1 MDNPSYVMSALV
13 TPNTEVPVSAN
24 ESHSLELKRIG
35 ANSLILVVL
44 TLLGQVTGLV
54 RETATAYFLGVTGRA
69 DTYIA
74 AFQPIDIVTSALILA
89 VPFGLIPF
97 LVSYRRRFG
106 EASSNWAINRV
117 QLGTACWFLV
127 ISLFLYRKS
136 EWIVHLTNPHLSG
149 TQLEQAIQ
157 LWHWM
162 LPVIPMVSLTAFFV
176 AQLIAEDRF
185 FFPGANSIF
194 LNLSIVIVPVLAW
207 KLLGVKTFALGV
219 LLGFFLQLVMQ
230 GWAVLSRRRVR
241 HFRIEGTKPSL
252 WRDATVMIVP
262 VVVIYTLGGLNTLVP
277 RRFASDLGEG
287 NLAIFTYAMRA
298 SLPIYLLGVFA
309 ISYPYFSAF
318 ARAVGSEEIDQ
329 AQRLLRSML
338 RSVVLFALPALSA
351 IIVLRQPLVRI
362 LFVRGAF
369 DAKAAES
376 VSSTLAFLAPFVL
389 GALLTDLLGRCLIA
403 MGRALVACGL
413 YGILLGLSWVL
424 MSGLRGFGGLKGV
437 SGAWAFSLFA
447 VAALSLVAV
456 NYYLRGQAF
465 RGLSQS
471 LWRAVVSGVA
481 TATIMAFSSYCLRL
495 WLGTGMTASMA
506 NVVLT
511 ILAGSVVLINLARRL
526 GVSEAKA
533 LVDAT
538 QAAGTRLRIWSY
550 GRSTL
555 PLVSGIDQ
563 D

>member
-1 MDNPSYVMSALV
+1 MSALA
-13 TPNTEVPVSAN
+13 TPNAEAPVSAN

-35 ANSLILVVL
+35 KNSLILIAL
-44 TLLGQVTGLV
+44 TLVGQVTGLV
-54 RETATAYFLGVTGRA
+54 REAVTAYFLGVTGRA
-69 DTYIA
+69 DAYVA

-106 EASSNWAINRV
+106 EAGSHWAIDRV
-117 QLGTACWFLV
+117 QLGTACCFLV

-149 TQLEQAIQ
+149 AQLEQSIQ

-162 LPVIPMVSLTAFFV
+162 LPVIPMVSLTAFFI

-185 FFPGANSIF
+185 FFPGANSIL
-194 LNLSIVIVPVLAW
+194 LNLSIVIAPVLAW
-207 KLLGVKTFALGV
+207 RLLGVKAFALGV
-219 LLGFFLQLVMQ
+219 LLGFSLQLVTQ
-230 GWAVLSRRRVR
+230 GLAVLGR
-241 HFRIEGTKPSL
+241 HRHRHSRIEGTKPSL
-252 WRDATVMIVP
+252 WRDAAIIIVP
-262 VVVIYTLGGLNTLVP
+262 VVLLYTLGGLNTLIP

-287 NLAIFTYAMRA
+287 KLAIFTYATRA

-318 ARAVGSEEIDQ
+318 ARAVASEEIDQ
-329 AQRLLRSML
+329 ARRLLRSML
-338 RSVVLFALPALSA
+338 RSAVLFALPAMSA

-362 LFVRGAF
+362 LFFRGAF
-369 DAKAAES
+369 DAQAAES
-376 VSSTLAFLAPFVL
+376 VSTTLAFLVPFVL

-403 MGRALVACGL
+403 MGRTLVACGL
-413 YGILLGLSWVL
+413 YGVLLALSWVL
-424 MSGLRGFGGLKGV
+424 MSGLHGFGGLNGV
-437 SGAWAFSLFA
+437 SAAWAFSLFA
-447 VAALSLVAV
+447 VAALFLVAV

-465 RGLSQS
+465 RGISES
-471 LWRAVVSGVA
+471 LWRVVVSGMA
-481 TATIMAFSSYCLRL
+481 AATIMAFSSFCLRL
-495 WLGTGMTASMA
+495 WLGTGMAGSMA
-506 NVVLT
+506 TVVLT
-511 ILAGSVVLINLARRL
+511 ILAGSVVLISLARRL

-533 LVDAT
+533 LVDVT

-550 GRSTL
+550 GRSAV
-555 PLVSGIDQ
+555 PFVSGIDQ